1 MIRALLI
8 EDELPAREDLRA
20 LLEPHPQV
28 QIVGEAAT
36 VNTAR
41 ALLHREAY
49 DLVFFDIHL
58 LGGSSFELVPD
69 VQPGARI
76 IFTTAY
82 DAFALRAFEV
92 NALDYLVKPISPPRL
107 AAALARIA
115 VPAARDEPA
124 PDNDNDDDARALRI
138 DDTVYLRT
146 GQRARFA
153 AVADLS
159 LISAEDNYS
168 TVTLA
173 SGERV
178 LLRKSLSAWE
188 SILPASYFARVH
200 RTRIVNLAHV
210 LRYERQG
217 DGALLFLKGV
227 AEPVPASR
235 RTWSEVRTRL
245 AELHPQL

>member
-20 LLEPHPQV
+20 LLAAHPEI

-41 ALLHREAY
+41 ALLTREDY

-69 VQPGARI
+69 VRPGARI
-76 IFTTAY
+76 VFTTAY

-92 NALDYLVKPISPPRL
+92 NALDYLVKPIAPPRL
-107 AAALARIA
+107 ARALARIA
-115 VPAARDEPA
+115 APEVRPQPAADETLA
-124 PDNDNDDDARALRI
+124 PLRI
-138 DDTVYLRT
+138 DDTVYLRG

-153 AVADLS
+153 PVAELS
-159 LISAEDNYS
+159 LIVAEDNY
-168 TVTLA
+168 THVTLA
-173 SGERV
+173 RGESI
-178 LLRKSLSAWE
+178 LLRKSLAAWE
-188 SILPASYFARVH
+188 AALPASHFARVH

-210 LRYERQG
+210 IRYERQG
-217 DGALLFLKGV
+217 DGALLFVRG
-227 AEPVPASR
+227 AAAAVPASR
-235 RTWSEVRTRL
+235 RTWAEVRARL